1 MWTLC
6 AVRSPHLWH
15 NVVTHA
21 PYTTLAPPGVT
32 HFRDD
37 EKCIRKPKERESD
50 SSQQEISWESLTHTG
65 TPFPHVSDS
74 WEFLLHRDRE
84 TEKVSL

>member
-1 MWTLC
+1 MWTLY

-37 EKCIRKPKERESD
+37 EKCIRKPRKGNQIPLSRTFFGNRSHTLAHR
-50 SSQQEISWESLTHTG
+50 SLTFRTLG
-65 TPFPHVSDS
+65 NFCYS
-74 WEFLLHRDRE
+74 E